1 MPTYDYKCLNCDKEF
16 EEFQK
21 MSDPVLTT
29 CPNCKQETLERK
41 IGSGAGLLFKGNGFY
56 ITDYKNNK
64 LENNSKTVS
73 TDSSTESA
81 KTEPAKKTEKKE
93 SAAKD

>member
-1 MPTYDYKCLNCDKEF
+1 MPTYDYKCLNCGKEF

-21 MSDPVLTT
+21 MSDPVLTV
-29 CPNCKQETLERK
+29 CPKCKKETLERK

-56 ITDYKNNK
+56 ITDYKNK
-64 LENNSKTVS
+64 KSEDSGKKTTTGNS
-73 TDSSTESA
+73 TDSA
-81 KTEPAKKTEKKE
+81 KTEPPKKTEKKE